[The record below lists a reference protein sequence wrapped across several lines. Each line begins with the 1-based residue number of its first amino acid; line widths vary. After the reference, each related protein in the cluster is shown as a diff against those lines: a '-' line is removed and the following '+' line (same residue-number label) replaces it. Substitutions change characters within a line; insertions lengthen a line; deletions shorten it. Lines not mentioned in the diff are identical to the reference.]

1 MEKLAFDKL
10 LENMQHF
17 LSFPDVEADIDQ
29 RIAQRL
35 REAQSAMPSKSGGDR
50 VEMIADFLKEGEG
63 GRNLRLLITLSGG
76 SREIL
81 QLVVGCLFPGTS
93 LKAVKT
99 DDEVR
104 QRVAEFLANPDQE
117 TSIPSLIRQCFALPD
132 NWAERLQ
139 DGPYLEKDIR
149 NTLSSQYTVSIGR
162 KLEEEIAS
170 VIEGLGLDYKKG
182 SVFAVDN
189 KEVDLA
195 IPNLESPQIL
205 IMSSY
210 HLTTS
215 SSQSERA
222 SAQQAMYD
230 RLQTWN
236 RSRSQSAN
244 PDGCKFIN
252 VIDGSGWIDRRKDL
266 EHLWRNC
273 DYCFTHQ
280 TLSKL
285 REVVADIMGIP

>member
-17 LSFPDVEADIDQ
+17 LSFPDVEADMDKLIK
-29 RIAQRL
+29 QRL
-35 REAQSAMPSKSGGDR
+35 REARLAMPSRRGVANADI
-50 VEMIADFLKEGEG
+50 IADFLKEDKDE
-63 GRNLRLLITLSGG
+63 RNLKMLITLSGG
-76 SREIL
+76 SLERLKRI
-81 QLVVGCLFPGTS
+81 VSFLFPGTS

-99 DDEVR
+99 NEEIR
-104 QRVAEFLANPDQE
+104 QRVAEFLADPDKE
-117 TSIPSLIRQCFALPD
+117 TSIPPFIRQGFALPE
-132 NWAERLQ
+132 NWAELLKN
-139 DGPYLEKDIR
+139 GPYMETAIR
-149 NTLSSQYTVSIGR
+149 SALVAQYSVSIGF